1 MLQLLTVR
9 AEISELRMAQR
20 QKTELQIT
28 RLGVRFLL
36 PLLNLSA
43 RVNNV
48 KTVSLTINELKLSQ
62 TFLLIKYSV

>member
-1 MLQLLTVR
+1 MLPLLTVR
-9 AEISELRMAQR
+9 AEISELRMAHR

-62 TFLLIKYSV
+62 TFLVIKYSV